1 VKTNLIRNGSLKADQ
16 FTESVIRE
24 MTRLAIK
31 LKAVNLGQ
39 GIPDFPAPNILK
51 HKATEAIFADLNQYA
66 ITWGDPLLRTALANK
81 YQRDYQLKVNPET
94 DITVVCGATEG
105 MVVAMLALVDPG
117 EEVIVFEPFYEN
129 YGPDAILSGATPKYV
144 RLHEPDWRFDIKELE
159 KAFND
164 RTRAIIINTP
174 HNPTG
179 VVFGNEE
186 LSAIAQLC
194 QKWGVIAITDEIY
207 EHILYDGR
215 KHACMGALPGM
226 EELTVT
232 VNSLSKTFS
241 ITGWRVGWVIA
252 NAAMTSS
259 IRKVHDFLTVG
270 APAPLQRASVTAI
283 NLGEEYYRELAEE
296 YEERREHLL
305 ATLTQAG
312 IPFFNP
318 EGAYYVFSNISK
330 FGFPND
336 VAFTKHLVEN
346 VGVAVVP
353 GSSFYG
359 DREAGKN
366 HIRFCFSRRMDTL
379 VEARS
384 RLLKGQ
390 LTL

>member
-1 VKTNLIRNGSLKADQ
+1 MKTNLRRNGSLKADQ

-31 LKAVNLGQ
+31 HGAVNLGQ
-39 GIPDFPAPNILK
+39 GIPDFPAPEILK
-51 HKATEAIFADLNQYA
+51 QKATEAIFADINQYA
-66 ITWGDPLLRTALANK
+66 ITWGDQLLRTAIAEK
-81 YQRDYQLKVNPET
+81 YQRDYQMKVNPET

-105 MVVAMLALVDPG
+105 MVVAMLSLVDPG
-117 EEVIVFEPFYEN
+117 EEVIVFEPYYEN
-129 YGPDAILSGATPKYV
+129 YGPDAILSGATPRYV
-144 RLHEPDWRFDIKELE
+144 RLHEPDWRFDQKDLE
-159 KAFND
+159 RAFND

-179 VVFGNEE
+179 VVFGKEE

-207 EHILYDGR
+207 EHIIYDGR
-215 KHACMGALPGM
+215 KHVAMGTLPGM
-226 EELTVT
+226 EDLTVT

-283 NLGEEYYRELAEE
+283 NLGEEYYQELAQE
-296 YEERREHLL
+296 YEERRTHLL
-305 ATLTQAG
+305 ETLTQVG

-330 FGFPND
+330 FGFEND
-336 VAFTKHLVEN
+336 VTFTKHLVEN

-353 GSSFYG
+353 GSSFFG
-359 DREAGKN
+359 DRADGKDY
-366 HIRFCFSRRMDTL
+366 IRFCFSRRMETL
-379 VEARS
+379 VEARN

-390 LTL
+390 LKK